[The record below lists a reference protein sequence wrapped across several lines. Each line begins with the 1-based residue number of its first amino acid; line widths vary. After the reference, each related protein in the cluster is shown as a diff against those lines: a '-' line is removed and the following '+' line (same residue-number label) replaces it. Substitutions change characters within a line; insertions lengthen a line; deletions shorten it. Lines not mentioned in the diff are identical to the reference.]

1 MFNRRFALSL
11 VATILLGIGVAGC
24 DTAGMP
30 GLSLTGAP
38 AGSVAFERIDGLP
51 EGQFRKLVSNLT
63 HEADARRI
71 TVVSRSSTAQYRVKG
86 YAAAQIRGKQTMIV
100 WVWDVYDR
108 NQQRVTRLGGEE
120 TASNRQRGWGA
131 ADDLVLQS
139 MAREGI
145 SQLAV
150 FLAAPPDR
158 VPAPAAQG
166 TDMASGSQA
175 GPVSMALAQ

>member
-1 MFNRRFALSL
+1 MM
-11 VATILLGIGVAGC
+11 ATILLGIGVAGC
-24 DTAGMP
+24 DTAGQP
-30 GLSLTGAP
+30 GLSFLGAP

-120 TASNRQRGWGA
+120 TASNRQKGWGA
-131 ADDLVLQS
+131 ADDQVLQS
-139 MAREGI
+139 MAHEGI
-145 SQLAV
+145 TQLAA

-158 VPAPAAQG
+158 VPAPGAPAA
-166 TDMASGSQA
+166 DMASKPEA
-175 GPVSMALAQ
+175 VSLALAQ

>member
-1 MFNRRFALSL
+1 MFSRQFALSL
-11 VATILLGIGVAGC
+11 MAMVLLGLGVAGC

-30 GLSLTGAP
+30 ALSLPGAP

-63 HEADARRI
+63 HEADTRRI

-120 TASNRQRGWGA
+120 TASNRQKGWGA

-145 SQLAV
+145 TQLAA

-158 VPAPAAQG
+158 VPPPAAQG
-166 TDMASGSQA
+166 SDMASAPQA
-175 GPVSMALAQ
+175 APVSMALAQ